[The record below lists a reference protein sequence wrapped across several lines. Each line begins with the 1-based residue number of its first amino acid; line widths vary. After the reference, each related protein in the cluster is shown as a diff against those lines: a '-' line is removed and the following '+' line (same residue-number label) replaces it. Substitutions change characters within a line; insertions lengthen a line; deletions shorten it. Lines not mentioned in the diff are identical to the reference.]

1 MMYVGIL
8 GLLVTVISLVWLILT
23 LIKKGNRK
31 KPLITFVVG
40 LVLFISGLALSGDA
54 ETSSSETNESEV
66 SSTTEKDILQDYVS
80 YAKEVAL
87 PTENIQSI
95 TLKDN
100 TMVFTFDYNG
110 QFGKYMHKLR
120 DINKVDNRLK
130 DYFDKSEVKRVQL
143 KSDAG
148 NMILSNQYGVEF
160 IN

>member
-66 SSTTEKDILQDYVS
+66 SSTTEKEILQDYVS

-110 QFGKYMHKLR
+110 QFGKYMYKLR

-130 DYFDKSEVKRVQL
+130 DYFDQSEVKRVQL